1 MHGCSLLLELDQLL
15 ELGKLLLEFDELLKF
30 GGPLLE
36 LDKLLA
42 LGKLLLEL
50 DCAPGI
56 DELLSAEELL
66 LLDGFDEVL
75 LVPDNEDDEGTL
87 LLDDSIDELLGGVS
101 PLLELLPGGT

>member
-1 MHGCSLLLELDQLL
+1 VHGCSLLLELDELL
-15 ELGKLLLEFDELLKF
+15 ELGGLLLEFDELLEF
-30 GGPLLE
+30 GGLLLE

-50 DCAPGI
+50 DGAPGI
-56 DELLSAEELL
+56 DELLSAEEL

-101 PLLELLPGGT
+101 RRLELLPGGT